1 MHHAFDKVK
10 FLRTILLVFGYNTDC
25 FLLLLEVQ
33 ISFTAIQDGVNELV
47 KEMFNCLFQQS

>member
-33 ISFTAIQDGVNELV
+33 ISFTAMQDGVNELV

>member
-25 FLLLLEVQ
+25 FLLLLKVQ
-33 ISFTAIQDGVNELV
+33 ISFTAMQDGVNELV